1 MKSELI
7 DHIDWVL
14 RFKKYT
20 RNLCKSTRL
29 TKKWFR
35 SNLVTISMSA
45 VFGYDEFVPFEEL
58 VSPSEWWQLGEENVE
73 ERESDDI

>member
-1 MKSELI
+1 VKSELI
-7 DHIDWVL
+7 DHIDWAL

-35 SNLVTISMSA
+35 SNLVTESMSA
-45 VFGYDEFVPFEEL
+45 VYGYDKFTPFEHL
-58 VSPSEWWQLGEENVE
+58 VSPSEWWSIMEEDVE
-73 ERESDDI
+73 ERDE